1 MKRATSMLTAPVT
14 VHLTEPERT
23 PIVIAPG
30 QTVDLDQ
37 IVGQIAAVRD
47 AAGKV
52 TAPARG
58 MSLGEALGPDLVAQF
73 EIALSPA
80 PAAAAAR
87 RSAHVPVTGPK
98 AAPAAPEPQKET

>member
-1 MKRATSMLTAPVT
+1 MKRATSMLTSPVT
-14 VHLTEPERT
+14 VHLTEPERA

-30 QTVDLDQ
+30 QSVDLDQ
-37 IVGQIAAVRD
+37 IVAQVAAVRD
-47 AAGKV
+47 AAGTV

-58 MSLGEALGPDLVAQF
+58 VSLSEALGSDLVAQF
-73 EIALSPA
+73 EIAMPLT

-98 AAPAAPEPQKET
+98 AASAAPEPQKET